1 MNKLKIINT
10 VYGDATGGRWQAM
23 LNMADTLEQYG
34 HEVILVRGEENAHLS
49 SGERAI
55 TVLENRGFYSISAA
69 LRVRQWVK
77 QQRPDLI
84 IAHSGRAVWLFKNAT
99 IGMNIPVIAVNHSH
113 NVKRTVRAD
122 AFIHITPHVQHLVQS
137 LQSQKDKLN
146 KPQKVISNLIHLPDE
161 PAEPALMRQ
170 PPTIL
175 MLTRMI
181 HTKGVHVLIG
191 AIHKLQQKN
200 IFVRAIIAGEGELKA
215 HYEKMVEDYN
225 LRDRISFPG
234 WVNQAQKIELYHQ
247 ADLVA
252 VPSLVD
258 IQPLGILDAFGWG
271 KVVLSSDAIG
281 PLQICQHQKNAW
293 VSKADDAAA
302 LAEGIGYLI
311 THPDEA
317 LALAKQAK
325 KEAVERYCF
334 AQIAKEHDA
343 FVREVVAHYNT
354 TNT

>member
-1 MNKLKIINT
+1 MKKLKIINT

-34 HEVILVRGEENAHLS
+34 HEIILVRGEENAHLS
-49 SGERAI
+49 SGERPI
-55 TVLENRGFYSISAA
+55 TVLENRGFYSINAA
-69 LRVRQWVK
+69 LRVRKWLK
-77 QQRPDLI
+77 QQQPDLI

-99 IGMNIPVIAVNHSH
+99 VGINIPVIAVNHSH

-122 AFIHITPHVQHLVQS
+122 AFIHITPHVQHLVQI
-137 LQSQKDKLN
+137 LQNETSKRT

-161 PAEPALMRQ
+161 PAQPALIGT
-170 PPTIL
+170 PPTVL

-181 HTKGVHVLIG
+181 ETKGVQVLIK
-191 AIHKLQQKN
+191 AIHLLSQKN

-215 HYEKMVEDYN
+215 QYEKMVQDYQ
-225 LRDRISFPG
+225 LTDRIEFPG
-234 WVNQAQKIELYHQ
+234 WVNLAQKVNLYHQ
-247 ADLVA
+247 ADFVA

-281 PLQICQHQKNAW
+281 PRQVCQHQKNAW
-293 VSKADDAAA
+293 VSKVGDGQD
-302 LAEGIGYLI
+302 LANGIEYLI
-311 THPDEA
+311 NHPEEA
-317 LALAKQAK
+317 LQIARQAK
-325 KEAVERYCF
+325 KEAVEQYCF

-343 FVREVVAHYNT
+343 FVRHVHAHSQDN
-354 TNT
+354 